1 MSPFKNPYKSMNELV
16 ESLVKENEELKL
28 KLNNI
33 EDFYQGRIN
42 RLIKRF
48 EDEKSNEIQEL
59 KNEIKDLKSRA
70 LVNPKKITHRQV
82 AEVKELRVLGLSYR
96 KIADK
101 TSLGT
106 TTVCRI
112 LNGEYD

>member
-1 MSPFKNPYKSMNELV
+1 MNELV

-59 KNEIKDLKSRA
+59 KNEIKSSQLFFYNLILK
-70 LVNPKKITHRQV
+70 P
-82 AEVKELRVLGLSYR
+82 
-96 KIADK
+96 
-101 TSLGT
+101 
-106 TTVCRI
+106 
-112 LNGEYD
+112 

>member
-1 MSPFKNPYKSMNELV
+1 MNELV

-59 KNEIKDLKSRA
+59 KNEIS
-70 LVNPKKITHRQV
+70 ISQ
-82 AEVKELRVLGLSYR
+82 S
-96 KIADK
+96 
-101 TSLGT
+101 
-106 TTVCRI
+106 
-112 LNGEYD
+112 

>member
-48 EDEKSNEIQEL
+48 EDEKSNEMDSFI
-59 KNEIKDLKSRA
+59 DYGSFYF
-70 LVNPKKITHRQV
+70 
-82 AEVKELRVLGLSYR
+82 LGL
-96 KIADK
+96 
-101 TSLGT
+101 
-106 TTVCRI
+106 
-112 LNGEYD
+112 